1 MPYKRNEAHA
11 AEATDFTERLRR
23 SRGMSGV
30 CDMQDETAEML
41 PEQLCRRLRE
51 TYPEHYS
58 MIEDG
63 YRAERPVTMRINPI
77 KGTAA
82 QVREMLAACGVEVRS
97 AEWYE
102 DALIVKNGI
111 REHSIEE
118 LPLYRRG
125 EIYLQSLSSM
135 LPPILLHPKA
145 GENILDMT
153 AAPGGKTTEMF
164 ALSEGKALI
173 TACERDT
180 GRFERLKF
188 NLERQGATRVN
199 ALHTDAL
206 RLDDAL
212 KFDKILLDAPC
223 TGSGTIASGTRIR
236 FSEEYLSRC
245 TRLQEKLLDKALRLL
260 RKGGTLLYSTCSVL
274 QEEDDCIVARACK
287 NGARLVPV
295 ELPSEIPLLP
305 SMDGTA
311 CVCPGELYEGFYL
324 ARLTV

>member
-1 MPYKRNEAHA
+1 
-11 AEATDFTERLRR
+11 
-23 SRGMSGV
+23 MSGV

-135 LPPILLHPKA
+135 LPPILLHPK
-145 GENILDMT
+145 
-153 AAPGGKTTEMF
+153 
-164 ALSEGKALI
+164 
-173 TACERDT
+173 ERT
-180 GRFERLKF
+180 
-188 NLERQGATRVN
+188 
-199 ALHTDAL
+199 
-206 RLDDAL
+206 
-212 KFDKILLDAPC
+212 
-223 TGSGTIASGTRIR
+223 S
-236 FSEEYLSRC
+236 
-245 TRLQEKLLDKALRLL
+245 
-260 RKGGTLLYSTCSVL
+260 ST
-274 QEEDDCIVARACK
+274 
-287 NGARLVPV
+287 
-295 ELPSEIPLLP
+295 
-305 SMDGTA
+305 
-311 CVCPGELYEGFYL
+311 
-324 ARLTV
+324 